1 MPVFQELTDF
11 TDMLLKLKESP
22 IIINDLINVD
32 KDEKEIIKNT
42 IMSKYSSDMMS
53 ILPSC
58 QCGETK
64 GEYSIGISCPIC
76 GTQVKPVLNDDIEPL
91 IWFRKP
97 NGVAPLINPMVWI
110 MLSNRFTR
118 SGFNIIQWIC
128 DTTYRPVVR
137 QPPILEKIMSTGI
150 TRGYNNFYEKFD
162 DYIEILF
169 NVKEFVLKKK
179 QTDYLYRLIKENRNK
194 IFSDY
199 IPLPNKVFLILEK
212 TDVGM
217 YVDPI
222 VTKATDAILMIT
234 SIDSAI
240 MEHSVR
246 VKENR
251 TSKAISMLGDFY
263 SDFFRSVL
271 SGKPGQFRKHI
282 FGTRTNFNFR
292 AVISSI
298 TDRHNYDEIYV
309 PWSIGITAFRPHLV
323 NKLLRKGYDLN
334 SAIGLLLGHVEKYH
348 PMLDALLQELIIEC
362 PYKGLVCIE
371 QRNPTMLSGSAQ
383 TKYITLFKT
392 DPADHTVSTS
402 ILTVKAPNSDFDGDA
417 LNFSISLDNT
427 MAAMWLNLEPH
438 NNVFVA
444 QEPRKISSNISIP
457 KPVIAS
463 ISNWLSVAEP
473 VDPNKLRLME
483 LI

>member
-11 TDMLLKLKESP
+11 RDMLSKLKESP

-64 GEYSIGISCPIC
+64 GEYSIGISCPVC

-128 DTTYRPVVR
+128 DTTYRPVVK
-137 QPPILEKIMSTGI
+137 QPPILDKIMSTGI
-150 TRGYNNFYEKFD
+150 VRGYNNFYERFD

-169 NVKEFVLKKK
+169 NVKEFILKKK
-179 QTDYLYRLIKENRNK
+179 QTDYLYKLIKENRNK

-309 PWSIGITAFRPHLV
+309 PWSVGITAFRPHLV

-348 PMLDALLQELIIEC
+348 PMLDALLQELITEC

-371 QRNPTMLSGSAQ
+371 QRN
-383 TKYITLFKT
+383 
-392 DPADHTVSTS
+392 
-402 ILTVKAPNSDFDGDA
+402 
-417 LNFSISLDNT
+417 
-427 MAAMWLNLEPH
+427 
-438 NNVFVA
+438 
-444 QEPRKISSNISIP
+444 
-457 KPVIAS
+457 
-463 ISNWLSVAEP
+463 
-473 VDPNKLRLME
+473 
-483 LI
+483 